1 MSTSERLPADASLT
15 VEQVA
20 AMARVAPEEVLTAI
34 TNRRL
39 RAEQR
44 AGQWQ
49 VTVQD
54 MRRWLSRR

>member
-20 AMARVAPEEVLTAI
+20 AMARVAPDEVLTAI

-39 RAEQR
+39 RAEHRQGSW
-44 AGQWQ
+44 A
-49 VTVQD
+49 VTVRD
-54 MRRWLSRR
+54 LRRWLSRR

>member
-1 MSTSERLPADASLT
+1 MSTSERLPAEATLSI
-15 VEQVA
+15 EQVA
-20 AMARVAPEEVLTAI
+20 AMARVSPDEVLTAI

-44 AGQWQ
+44 QGSWQ
-49 VTVQD
+49 VTAHD